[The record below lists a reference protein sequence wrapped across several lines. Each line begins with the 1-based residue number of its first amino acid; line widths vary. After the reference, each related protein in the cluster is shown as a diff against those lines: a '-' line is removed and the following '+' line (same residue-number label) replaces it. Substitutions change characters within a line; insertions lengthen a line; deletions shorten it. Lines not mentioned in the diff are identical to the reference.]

1 MPKKSKRRAKAG
13 GGSGGGGGGTSRSGA
28 DGAKP
33 TAKNSDD
40 IENNVQRA
48 GILTTGAVR
57 MFSECTKGRKYSV
70 PKKAAPVL
78 QIVSDLGKGGNI
90 VKPYGR
96 TPMNSQKCYLSDG
109 ARCIAACFSKL
120 LSKSSNYT
128 YQSITRHSVIRVP
141 SYFVAGAG
149 NTSGD
154 AEEVL
159 MVTRMELVRR
169 NVGYVLGRTMPASC
183 AVDGILTAGAVRML
197 LEREYLETASWQ
209 GAPVLQVMSDPVRYH
224 QDGGDRFAAFELSD
238 GRDWIKALITSNAD
252 MALPTSDLLV
262 KHSIIRM
269 VGTYMVAPG
278 TLFQLPLE
286 DRVLALEGVEV
297 VATNVGRLIGNPTKV
312 ETSMPKKSKRRAKTG
327 GSGGDGG
334 GKVPGGGGGG
344 ADEAKKPTSDDEAG
358 ILTAG
363 AVRMFSECV
372 KGQRYSRGDHPW
384 SSAPKNSAP
393 VLQVVSDLEA
403 GVDTLSWA
411 SQKCWLSDGGRCIA
425 ACFSSEHV
433 SGVSYVGYPR
443 LLATNQVVMPFV
455 VSHSVIRIPEYCVV
469 EGTNDSGG
477 DEEVLMVMSM
487 ELVERDVGRILGRAL
502 PTSCPVEN
510 ILTAGAIPML
520 LEKDYWKEISCAGT
534 SAPTLQVVGD
544 CTTYRDDGFDSYLL
558 QLSDGKDW
566 TTALIGSYADVVL
579 PSVDLMIKYSIIR
592 MDSCMVVP
600 GAVFQLPSEDRV
612 LVLKGVEVV
621 ARNVGRLI
629 GNPAKAKKSGN
640 PTRSSSPS
648 RGVVRESWSY
658 SKKLQVARQ
667 YFIEADRRFGGGS
680 GDIGPALH
688 HLSSYFQLPRE
699 QTEPFRAVML
709 IQWRIMLANW
719 HIFANKRNGGKFT
732 AETAATYDRFFANE
746 RSVGILKRLSSA
758 EGGESVLVRA
768 MATFIRGVTG
778 FGYSF
783 ESGGS
788 LSNALSYLRRF
799 SVLVSECDLTEL
811 ASAYD
816 TVTCKSRE
824 PPGKFVIENTIRG
837 CASFLSAYGGPS
849 QRQVSS
855 IFDLSPVL
863 GHNLPFFLT
872 IGGNFCDCCGKT
884 PEEANLPVLF
894 KCKTC
899 RLAWYCSATCQAEC
913 WNNGHRDCCKKFG
926 RFEKGDQVI
935 LEGLKKRPDLNG
947 TMVSVEDLSL
957 NGRASVHVRWPT
969 AGSVQKG
976 AILSIKKENLRH
988 HRPLK

>member
-1 MPKKSKRRAKAG
+1 MPKKSR
-13 GGSGGGGGGTSRSGA
+13 
-28 DGAKP
+28 
-33 TAKNSDD
+33 
-40 IENNVQRA
+40 
-48 GILTTGAVR
+48 
-57 MFSECTKGRKYSV
+57 
-70 PKKAAPVL
+70 
-78 QIVSDLGKGGNI
+78 
-90 VKPYGR
+90 
-96 TPMNSQKCYLSDG
+96 
-109 ARCIAACFSKL
+109 
-120 LSKSSNYT
+120 
-128 YQSITRHSVIRVP
+128 
-141 SYFVAGAG
+141 
-149 NTSGD
+149 
-154 AEEVL
+154 
-159 MVTRMELVRR
+159 
-169 NVGYVLGRTMPASC
+169 
-183 AVDGILTAGAVRML
+183 
-197 LEREYLETASWQ
+197 
-209 GAPVLQVMSDPVRYH
+209 
-224 QDGGDRFAAFELSD
+224 
-238 GRDWIKALITSNAD
+238 
-252 MALPTSDLLV
+252 
-262 KHSIIRM
+262 
-269 VGTYMVAPG
+269 
-278 TLFQLPLE
+278 
-286 DRVLALEGVEV
+286 
-297 VATNVGRLIGNPTKV
+297 
-312 ETSMPKKSKRRAKTG
+312 RRAKTG
-327 GSGGDGG
+327 GGGGG

-344 ADEAKKPTSDDEAG
+344 GAGRGGGAGDQTAKNSEENLNPAG

-372 KGQRYSRGDHPW
+372 KGRKYSV
-384 SSAPKNSAP
+384 PKNDAP
-393 VLQVVSDLEA
+393 ILQVMSDLED
-403 GVDTLSWA
+403 GIRDECDGTPMTSLR
-411 SQKCWLSDGGRCIA
+411 CWLSGGARCIS
-425 ACFSSEHV
+425 ACFSSQHTH
-433 SGVSYVGYPR
+433 R
-443 LLATNQVVMPFV
+443 FAHLLATDQVAK
-455 VSHSVIRIPEYCVV
+455 HSVIKFLGYRVI
-469 EGTNDSGG
+469 EGTSVMGCIQDGLVVARM
-477 DEEVLMVMSM
+477 EV
-487 ELVERDVGRILGRAL
+487 VERDAGRVLGRTL
-502 PTSCPVEN
+502 PTSCPVES
-510 ILTAGAIPML
+510 ILTTGAIRKL
-520 LEKDYWKEISCAGT
+520 LEREYTKPFSFTRE
-534 SAPTLQVVGD
+534 SAPILQVMGD
-544 CTTYRDDGFDSYLL
+544 PMTFRGDGIDGYMFE
-558 QLSDGKDW
+558 LSDGRDW
-566 TTALIGSYADVVL
+566 TKGLVIADYDIA
-579 PSVDLMIKYSIIR
+579 SINTDLMIKHSIIR
-592 MDSCMVVP
+592 MEHCMVARS
-600 GAVFQLPSEDRV
+600 GL
-612 LVLKGVEVV
+612 LMLGGVEVV
-621 ARNVGRLI
+621 ARNVGRFI
-629 GNPAKAKKSGN
+629 GNPAEAERNGN
-640 PTRSSSPS
+640 PTRSSGSTS

-899 RLAWYCSATCQAEC
+899 RLAWYCSASCQVKC
-913 WNNGHRDCCKKFG
+913 WASGHRDCCKKFG
-926 RFEKGDQVI
+926 RFGKGDEVI
-935 LEGLKKRPDLNG
+935 LHGLKKRPELNG
-947 TMVSVEDLSL
+947 TLVSVEDLPL
-957 NGRASVHVRWPT
+957 NGRAVVRVLQQPNLF
-969 AGSVQKG
+969 VQVR
-976 AILSIKKENLRH
+976 ADLSIKKENLRH